1 MDDAYRRERM
11 GDKLADVTDPQ
22 SDRALAWWG
31 KKPNSPLHC
40 LRRDDCECEIEVE
53 SVNPPD
59 ETHSPTQIFTY
70 IPCRLSVFV
79 SHIRNSLRR
88 PHRFHSRPPLKRKY
102 G

>member
-70 IPCRLSVFV
+70 IPPSTSPAVSQSLSHTYATASGAHTAFTADL
-79 SHIRNSLRR
+79 H
-88 PHRFHSRPPLKRKY
+88 
-102 G
+102 